1 MSEKE
6 EKYLGGEQISD
17 LLTDMLSRIDN
28 VIADTQLELG
38 TDLPLNPGRNLWNR
52 SFAVKI

>member
-6 EKYLGGEQISD
+6 EKYLGEEQISD
-17 LLTDMLSRIDN
+17 LLTNMLSRIDN

>member
-1 MSEKE
+1 MSATE
-6 EKYLGGEQISD
+6 EKYLGEDQIRD
-17 LLTDMLSRIDN
+17 LLTDIISRIDN
-28 VIADTQLELG
+28 VITYTQLELG